1 MIRHPTAEEIE
12 AAKTPQGGWT
22 QEQLA
27 QWGVPWPPPKGWKAA
42 LLKDQADRM
51 LRNDMRRRF
60 GKVAGDRAYFQIRAE
75 RYVSPEAKEVSLS
88 RAQRKRMRRK
98 KHNAISNQK
107 NARRSFKDTSA
118 RVISDLDRFQRH
130 SEERT

>member
-1 MIRHPTAEEIE
+1 MIRHPTAQEIE

-42 LLKDQADRM
+42 LLKAHADRV

-60 GKVAGDRAYFQIRAE
+60 GQKAGDRAYFQIKFE
-75 RYVSPEAKEVSLS
+75 RYAAASPEPARPKLS

-98 KHNAISNQK
+98 KPNADAPQ
-107 NARRSFKDTSA
+107 
-118 RVISDLDRFQRH
+118 SD
-130 SEERT
+130 ERPPWE